1 MDEKRDPYMHQT
13 SAETTSIKSQTI
25 FLTSFFSICDTIYSN
40 KSAIIFLFADK
51 NDWQQRGS

>member
-1 MDEKRDPYMHQT
+1 MDEKRDPYMYQT

-25 FLTSFFSICDTIYSN
+25 FLT
-40 KSAIIFLFADK
+40 DK